1 MASVYRKTP
10 KGLSE
15 IETRANRLTPR
26 LRTSLILVDGRRS
39 DDQLR
44 TMIQVNADEVLTS
57 LLSEGYIEEIV
68 MAAPPPRATA
78 AANGSA
84 TNGHAN
90 GHANGSSNG
99 SSARKLEDVRR
110 MAVRFLNDQMG
121 PSAETVALKIE
132 KAHDW
137 EELKPHLEMAEHY
150 LRAGRGAATAREFSA
165 KFIEQPAA

>member
-44 TMIQVNADEVLTS
+44 TMIQVNADEVLST
-57 LLSEGYIEEIV
+57 LLTDGYIEVIA
-68 MAAPPPRATA
+68 MAPPPARVAAPA
-78 AANGSA
+78 AAA
-84 TNGHAN
+84 AN
-90 GHANGSSNG
+90 GHANGAG
-99 SSARKLEDVRR
+99 QRKLEEVRR

-121 PSAETVALKIE
+121 PSAESVALKIE
-132 KAHDW
+132 KAQDW
-137 EELKPHLEMAEHY
+137 EELKPHLEMAEHF
-150 LRAGRGAATAREFSA
+150 LRAGRGVATAREFAA
-165 KFIEQPAA
+165 KFVEQPAAQA